1 MENKALLQYPIGKY
15 SMPQE
20 ISDEKLKE
28 WIMIL
33 EMMPAQL
40 RDMVSEMNDSQ
51 LDTPYREEGWT
62 IRQVVHHL
70 ADSHHHSYIRFKW
83 ALTEETPVIK
93 PYLQDKWTD
102 LPDLDGMPVEWSLRH
117 LEVVHYKL
125 VRLLRMMTSEQL
137 DRSFIHPDGNIKI
150 SLRQNVGQ
158 YAWHSM
164 HHYLHIK
171 NLVDRKGW

>member
-1 MENKALLQYPIGKY
+1 MENNAQLQYPIGTY
-15 SMPQE
+15 SMPTA
-20 ISDEKLKE
+20 ISEEKLKE
-28 WIMIL
+28 WITIL

-40 RDMVSEMNDSQ
+40 RDMVSEMNDQQ
-51 LDTPYREEGWT
+51 LDTPYRTDGWT

-83 ALTEETPVIK
+83 ALTEDIPVIK
-93 PYLQDKWTD
+93 PYDEKKWTD
-102 LPDLDGMPVEWSLRH
+102 LQDLTGMPVEWSLRH

-125 VRLLRMMTSEQL
+125 VRLLKTMTSEQFM
-137 DRSFIHPDGNIKI
+137 RSFIHPVGDKTI

-164 HHYLHIK
+164 HHYMHIK